1 MKRRVLALAA
11 AAFLAVPLAAAAAMQ
26 VVIIEGLGGEHR
38 YTQQF
43 DAQVKAAR
51 AAAESMTPAA
61 QIEVLSG
68 EAATRAAITRLLRQL
83 AGKLR
88 REDRLLLYLIGHGSY
103 DGVDYKF
110 NIPGPD
116 ITGRELAGLLN
127 GLPAEQQVI
136 VCTGSA
142 SGALLEPLK
151 SPTRVVITAT
161 RSGSEKNATRFGDD
175 FVAALTDAAA
185 DTDKN
190 GAISAKEAF
199 DYAARRV
206 KDYFEHETQLATEH
220 PTLVGERAARF
231 TIAQLQGATAAAPE
245 AASTAPAPDSALARE
260 RAALNSQIEE
270 LRLRKDRTP
279 EAEYS
284 AQLENLLLQLAS
296 VQQRIDGA
304 AGGGGQ

>member
-1 MKRRVLALAA
+1 
-11 AAFLAVPLAAAAAMQ
+11 
-26 VVIIEGLGGEHR
+26 VIIEGLGGEPR

-68 EAATRAAITRLLRQL
+68 EAATRAAIRLLLRQL

-185 DTDKN
+185 DTDKS

-220 PTLVGERAARF
+220 PTLAGERAARF
-231 TIAQLQGATAAAPE
+231 TIAQLQGATEATPE
-245 AASTAPAPDSALARE
+245 AASTAQAPDSALARE

-304 AGGGGQ
+304 TGGGGR